1 MCIAHVHSLVLS
13 GSIYLCMDICM
24 HGLSVAT
31 FIRTVHLCLSRSYW
45 VHCVELCV
53 LTYVH
58 TYVCMNACTYVRMY
72 VCTLYIMCN

>member
-1 MCIAHVHSLVLS
+1 
-13 GSIYLCMDICM
+13 M

-31 FIRTVHLCLSRSYW
+31 YVRTYSTPLSRSYW

-58 TYVCMNACTYVRMY
+58 MYVRMYECVYVRMY
-72 VCTLYIMCN
+72 VCTLYTYNV